1 MINGYQNQV
10 IEIYRNFLKNI
21 LESKIPELEMA
32 ITIPWYIGHEN
43 NVEAQLEK
51 VTEDL

>member
-1 MINGYQNQV
+1 
-10 IEIYRNFLKNI
+10 
-21 LESKIPELEMA
+21 MA

-51 VTEDL
+51 VTEDLWYSFTTISEVYQREGQQVGRKICMIRKK